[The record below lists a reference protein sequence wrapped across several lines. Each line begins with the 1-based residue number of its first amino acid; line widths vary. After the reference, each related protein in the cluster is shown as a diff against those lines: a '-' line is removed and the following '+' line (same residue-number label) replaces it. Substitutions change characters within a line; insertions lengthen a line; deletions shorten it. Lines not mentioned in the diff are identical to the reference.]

1 MHRVVFQK
9 RLEAHLL
16 LAVLARGGKDAR
28 GESLNFRYAVASVR
42 DYIDEVLDSILAEG
56 MVDTKG
62 ASKARAMLCTP
73 LRHLVLDS
81 SSSSSSSSSV
91 FVTETRQAVD
101 SLVVSAA
108 ATGRV
113 TDAELGD
120 AARGV
125 QESAAEHLFRTLASV
140 AQRPNRPEHRSFCP
154 TAGYGES
161 ALGLVLP
168 FAEAVAKQ

>member
-1 MHRVVFQK
+1 
-9 RLEAHLL
+9 
-16 LAVLARGGKDAR
+16 
-28 GESLNFRYAVASVR
+28 VR

-62 ASKARAMLCTP
+62 ASKARAMLCNP
-73 LRHLVLDS
+73 LRHLVLD
-81 SSSSSSSSSV
+81 SSSSSSSSV

-168 FAEAVAKQ
+168 FAEAVAKEDEDALEKKYMCTDNTQHVQNHASNV